1 MNFLPLFLKQL
12 RNSRA
17 STLLNLFGLTI
28 ALSSFI
34 ILIAQVRYE
43 LTYDTH
49 FRDADRIFRIERDVP
64 TELGVYSPLLCRPL
78 GERMLASSP
87 DIEAGGVMAIP
98 QRVSVHDF
106 AKGEEDGAGLTLYR
120 ISRSMFDVLGTEIVA
135 GDIDRFDDSRGTVI
149 LSQSATRS
157 IFGSADPI
165 GKSVV
170 VNGDET
176 HPGEVIAVCR
186 DCPDNSSFQANSLFT
201 NILDESIEDYGEF
214 SYIYFIKAVRTGNP
228 ARIAADLGQSV
239 ESLSARSQDESAFR
253 VRCTPVSQM
262 HFMRDIRF
270 DFVDK
275 SNPATVYTLLT
286 IAVLILLIAII
297 NFVNFT
303 VSRIPSR
310 IRHINT
316 QKILGET
323 NARLRL
329 RSIAESVVLSLVS
342 LFLALLL
349 ARYLSTTRVASLV
362 DASID
367 PLSNLR
373 LIFYGILASLGAGII
388 AALYPAFYSTSF
400 PPIFALNGSFGLS
413 RKGKIMRIM
422 LISFQYVVS
431 IALIIISL
439 SIGEQNR
446 YIRNFDMGFRRDN
459 ILTTR
464 LSFQFDRQDALVE
477 KLKSNPDILDVT
489 FAWAQPVLESRP
501 YWSIDYK
508 GENFRFDWYPVA
520 PNFLSFMGIPIREGR
535 NFSDSDKKHPNGHF
549 IFNRTAQLQRNVS
562 VGDRISDIEV
572 IGIAENVHYQPLQYA
587 VSPLVYYVSGNMKLT
602 HMFVKVRMT
611 DIPEIS
617 AFIRETV
624 RSFDPDA
631 DADIRFLDENIG
643 ALYQKEDRLAA
654 MLTLFSL
661 LSVGISIVGVFGLIL
676 FETQFRRKEI
686 GLRKVYGATIGE
698 ILRMFNKRYMR
709 IVLACSV
716 VAIPAGWYVV
726 DRWLESF
733 AYRTPV
739 KWWIFAVA
747 VGSVALV
754 TVLTITL
761 QSYRTATENPVR
773 SIKTE

>member
-1 MNFLPLFLKQL
+1 MCKNLLRYYKQNKL
-12 RNSRA
+12 AVSLSIA
-17 STLLNLFGLTI
+17 GLTL
-28 ALSSFI
+28 ALTSFVVI
-34 ILIAQVRYE
+34 VAQVRYE
-43 LTYDTH
+43 LTFDAHYEN
-49 FRDADRIFRIERDVP
+49 ADRIFRAEYTDSSLEGLYESGLKRMRGDV
-64 TELGVYSPLLCRPL
+64 L
-78 GERMLASSP
+78 LASSP
-87 DIEAGGVMAIP
+87 HIELGGVVYSYGNT
-98 QRVSVHDF
+98 RVYDEREGKTGSLGIDF
-106 AKGEEDGAGLTLYR
+106 YLVSPSLPDLFEFKTVQGDLKRIGEPRA
-120 ISRSMFDVLGTEIVA
+120 VA
-135 GDIDRFDDSRGTVI
+135 
-149 LSQSATRS
+149 LSQSAATALYGHRN
-157 IFGSADPI
+157 PI
-165 GKSVV
+165 GRRLVI
-170 VNGDET
+170 D
-176 HPGEVIAVCR
+176 GESKEIVAIYR
-186 DCPDNSSFQANSLFT
+186 DFPKNSSFVPCSIIGALGDHG
-201 NILDESIEDYGEF
+201 IESGYGAYEY
-214 SYIYFIKAVRTGNP
+214 YIRVDDPEHLETIRKAVNP
-228 ARIAADLGQSV
+228 LWIEQ
-239 ESLSARSQDESAFR
+239 EQDETLKLRFTALPKIHFTHDM
-253 VRCTPVSQM
+253 VYVSQQTA
-262 HFMRDIRF
+262 
-270 DFVDK
+270 
-275 SNPATVYTLLT
+275 SYATVYSLLT
-286 IAVLILLIAII
+286 IAVLIILIAMV

-310 IRHINT
+310 IRYINT

-413 RKGKIMRIM
+413 RKGKILRTV

-446 YIRNFDMGFRRDN
+446 YIRNFDMGFERDN

-572 IGIAENVHYQPLQYA
+572 IGIAENVHYQPLQYT

-602 HMFVKVRMT
+602 HMFVKVRTT
-611 DIPEIS
+611 DIPGIS

-716 VAIPAGWYVV
+716 VAIPIGWYVV

-739 KWWIFAVA
+739 RWWIFAIA

-761 QSYRTATENPVR
+761 QSYRAAAENPVR